1 MKLPLNYSAKSL
13 FVRKTTTIVTIF
25 GISLVSFVYAAVLM
39 LSGGIKE
46 TLVQTGS
53 PDNAIIIQRSS
64 ITETTSSLTRD
75 HANIL
80 KSYPGIARNA
90 EGRLIATPEVMVI
103 VNLKKKDSDDI
114 VNAPLRGTE
123 TNVFDLRQNV
133 KLIEGRMFTPGTSEI
148 VVGTAARR
156 NYEQCKI
163 GDKLFFGKREWNV
176 VGVFDAGR
184 NGFDSEVWGDTE
196 QFMQA
201 FRRPLYS
208 SMTVKLTGQEAFENY
223 QALADNDKRLRVDV
237 KQEQQFYADQSE
249 SIAGFIR
256 ILGTVVT
263 TIFSIG
269 AIIGAMITM
278 YAAVANRTREIGTL
292 QALGFSRK
300 SILLGFLIES
310 SLLAMIGGLI
320 GLLVAS
326 GLSQFS
332 ISTVN
337 FDSFSEMEFR
347 FSLSTE
353 TITNV
358 LLFALFMGFSGGFLP
373 AVRAA
378 RLKVVDALRSV

>member
-103 VNLKKKDSDDI
+103 VNLKKKDSDDM

-148 VVGTAARR
+148 VVGAAARR

-184 NGFDSEVWGDTE
+184 TGFDSEVWGDTE

-208 SMTVKLTGQEAFENY
+208 SMTVKLTDQEAFENY

-249 SIAGFIR
+249 NIAGFIR

-347 FSLSTE
+347 FSLTSE

>member
-13 FVRKTTTIVTIF
+13 FVRKTTTVVTIF

-80 KSYPGIARNA
+80 KSYPGIARNT

-103 VNLKKKDSDDI
+103 VNLKKKDSDDM

-148 VVGTAARR
+148 VVGAAARR

-184 NGFDSEVWGDTE
+184 TGFDSEVWGDTE

-208 SMTVKLTGQEAFENY
+208 SMTVKLTDQEAFENY

-249 SIAGFIR
+249 NIAGFIR

-347 FSLSTE
+347 FSLTTE

>member
-103 VNLKKKDSDDI
+103 VNLKKKDSDDM

-148 VVGTAARR
+148 VVGAAARR

-184 NGFDSEVWGDTE
+184 TGFDSEVWGDTE

-208 SMTVKLTGQEAFENY
+208 SMTVKLTDQEAFENY

-249 SIAGFIR
+249 NIAGFIR

-347 FSLSTE
+347 FSLTTE